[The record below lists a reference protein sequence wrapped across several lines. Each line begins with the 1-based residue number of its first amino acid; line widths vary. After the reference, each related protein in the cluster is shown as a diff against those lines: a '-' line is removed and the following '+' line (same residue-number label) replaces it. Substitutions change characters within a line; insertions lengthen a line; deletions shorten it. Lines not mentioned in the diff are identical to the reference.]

1 MKLLI
6 KSVLILFVIFT
17 SMLLIIKFSGLLTVE
32 DIKEIFVNLKSQ
44 PSYILGSLIV
54 LLLFIDLFIG
64 VPIMTVIILA
74 GYFIVLNL
82 LYFILLLVFFVI
94 FLRDIF
100 YQKIW
105 REGFR

>member
-17 SMLLIIKFSGLLTVE
+17 SMLLIIKFSSLLTVE

-54 LLLFIDLFIG
+54 LLLFI
-64 VPIMTVIILA
+64 
-74 GYFIVLNL
+74 Y
-82 LYFILLLVFFVI
+82 
-94 FLRDIF
+94 
-100 YQKIW
+100 
-105 REGFR
+105 